1 MKISSECFKDG
12 ELIRFI
18 EAQGKVDCCDFSGKK
33 QVRTIELEEL
43 KDFLLALI
51 SLYEPVSEGGL
62 SIEDCLE
69 KYTPIFSSKD
79 IAGKVMAHMTEEPKQ
94 APRSYTL
101 KSSLIND
108 SYSWGKTKHSVKS
121 EYRFFTSMREYI
133 EPFLPVYETSLP
145 IGKILYRARLTPP
158 TQEGKVEGLSKQKM
172 GAPPCD
178 KASSGRA
185 NPAGISYLYLCG
197 DEITPLYE
205 IRSNKGDIATLGS
218 FEVKTELKIF
228 DFNKTPSYFKLFGE
242 YSEIEGIF
250 LSHKLLREVEDDMSK
265 PKRST
270 DSELEYIPTQY
281 ICEFLKLKEYDGV
294 CFHSSLKS
302 DGINI
307 VLFNPENAAC
317 VETKL
322 VKILNVDILY
332 EDLSPPN

>member
-18 EAQGKVDCCDFSGKK
+18 EAQGEVDCCDFSGKK

-94 APRSYTL
+94 APQSYTL
-101 KSSLIND
+101 KSSLTND

-121 EYRFFTSMREYI
+121 EYRFFTSMHKYI
-133 EPFLPVYETSLP
+133 EPFLPVYETYLP
-145 IGKILYRARLTPP
+145 IGKILYRARLTPAK
-158 TQEGKVEGLSKQKM
+158 EGKVEGFSKQDM

-178 KASSGRA
+178 NASSGRA
-185 NPAGISYLYLCG
+185 NPAGISYLYLC
-197 DEITPLYE
+197 DDKMTPLYE
-205 IRSNKGDIATLGS
+205 IRSNREDIATLGS
-218 FEVKTELKIF
+218 FTVKTELKIF
-228 DFNKTPSYFKLFGE
+228 DFSKTPSYFKLFGE
-242 YSEIEGIF
+242 DTEIEDIF
-250 LSHKLLREVEDDMSK
+250 LSHKLLREVGKDMSK

-281 ICEFLKLKEYDGV
+281 ICEFLKLKKYDGV

-302 DGINI
+302 GGVNI
-307 VLFNPENAAC
+307 VLFKTENVDC

-322 VKILNVDILY
+322 VKILNVDISY
-332 EDLSPPN
+332 EDLSPTN